1 MNTRYLAL
9 MVLLLHFSIFP
20 TKAQQNIFR
29 EYKSLEA
36 NNLQAWF
43 SNDARNF
50 QTREDAAGLIYP
62 TRSGRSVIFMAGAW
76 VAAQFN

>member
-9 MVLLLHFSIFP
+9 MALLLHFSILP

-36 NNLQAWF
+36 NTF
-43 SNDARNF
+43 KRGF
-50 QTREDAAGLIYP
+50 P
-62 TRSGRSVIFMAGAW
+62 TTHETFKQGKMP
-76 VAAQFN
+76 QD